1 MPFNAD
7 LINGVKLSENQIYA
21 DNRGYL
27 FEKYNKKFLENN
39 EMSFVQEN
47 VSKSSKG
54 TVRGLHWQTNLQG
67 GLQVV

>member
-39 EMSFVQEN
+39 EMSFCTRKCVK
-47 VSKSSKG
+47 VK
-54 TVRGLHWQTNLQG
+54 
-67 GLQVV
+67 